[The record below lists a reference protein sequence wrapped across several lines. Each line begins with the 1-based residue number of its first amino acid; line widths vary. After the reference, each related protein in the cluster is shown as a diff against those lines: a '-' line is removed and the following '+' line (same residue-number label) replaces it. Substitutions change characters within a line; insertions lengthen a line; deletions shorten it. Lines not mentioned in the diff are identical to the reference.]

1 MKNKLAMGAAAV
13 LLTATS
19 AFSQTTDQSMD
30 HQAMDHQYMDS
41 DHEHVDLYRANE
53 VDVDLFGT
61 ASAGKYTLDHVSGS
75 RVRNNTR
82 LGAGAGLTYFFT
94 RNVGIGG
101 DVYSEDTHGSF
112 IDSAS
117 GNIYARFPLGE
128 SGFSPYAFGGG
139 GYQFDLSN
147 VWFAQFGAGM
157 EYRFCHNVGLFVD
170 GRWVFPNETKY
181 YGVGRLG
188 VRLAF

>member
-19 AFSQTTDQSMD
+19 AFSQVNDQHDMD
-30 HQAMDHQYMDS
+30 QHNMEHQS
-41 DHEHVDLYRANE
+41 VDLYRANE
-53 VDVDLFGT
+53 VDLDMFGT
-61 ASAGKYTLDHVSGS
+61 ASAGKYTLDHVSGN

-117 GNIYARFPLGE
+117 GNIYARFPLGD